1 MLKLFDSLR
10 ISASGLS
17 AERLRMDT
25 VSSNIAN
32 STTTRGGDV
41 NDPKNAND
49 VVTNAKGEKIVAYR
63 RKVAVFQ
70 SNLEKEINKTTGKV
84 EENPMGVKAVKI
96 EDDPSD
102 LRRVYDPSNPDA
114 DGEGYV
120 TMPNVNIL
128 NEMADMI
135 AASRAYEA
143 NVDAINSQKSMFL
156 KALEIGR

>member
-1 MLKLFDSLR
+1 MQNLFSSFR

-25 VSSNIAN
+25 ISSNIAN
-32 STTTRGGDV
+32 ANTTRGMDV
-41 NDPKNAND
+41 ADTKNTKD
-49 VVTNAKGEKIVAYR
+49 VVTTASGEKIGPYR
-63 RKVAVFQ
+63 RKVAVFEA
-70 SNLEKEINKTTGKV
+70 NLDREINKITGKYDTA
-84 EENPMGVKAVKI
+84 MYGVKAVAIK
-96 EDDPSD
+96 DDQTE
-102 LRRVYDPSNPDA
+102 LRKKYDPANPDA
-114 DGEGYV
+114 DKDGYV

-143 NVDAINSQKSMFL
+143 NVDAINSEKSMFS

>member
-1 MLKLFDSLR
+1 MSNMFNALR

-25 VSSNIAN
+25 ISSNIAN
-32 STTTRGGDV
+32 ANTTRGENGKPYV
-41 NDPKNAND
+41 
-49 VVTNAKGEKIVAYR
+49 

-70 SNLEKEINKTTGKV
+70 ENLNSALGF
-84 EENPMGVKAVKI
+84 NGVKAVGI
-96 EDDPSD
+96 EEDKSP
-102 LRRVYDPSNPDA
+102 LRMVYDPSHPDA
-114 DGEGYV
+114 DAEGYV

-135 AASRAYEA
+135 AASRSYEA
-143 NVDAINSQKSMFL
+143 NVDTLNAGKAMFM